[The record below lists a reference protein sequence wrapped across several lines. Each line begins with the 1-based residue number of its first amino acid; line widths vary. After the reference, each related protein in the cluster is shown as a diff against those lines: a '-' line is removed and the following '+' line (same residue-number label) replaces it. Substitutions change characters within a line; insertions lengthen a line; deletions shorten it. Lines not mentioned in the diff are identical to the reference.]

1 MIRRALHAAA
11 LAAAIGLAAVPASAG
26 GLVAAAAVEP
36 TVAAS
41 PPAARRAAPKWRFTV
56 MPYVWASG
64 VTGRLRP
71 FTGGPTVEVDKSFGD
86 LLENLDG
93 AFFLSFGAERGR
105 FVLLGDVS
113 RVASSSAGTVR
124 VPGVGP
130 APAEGSLTTTTLTL
144 AAGYRAVA
152 APRAAVDLFGGL
164 RTYRIEADVKVAG
177 GLLAASPTR
186 SITDPILG
194 ARATFALAPR
204 WSAMVYGDLGG
215 FGIGTE
221 HSAVASVLVS
231 YSVSD
236 RFILSAGYRSMWI
249 DYDKGG
255 TLADAHV
262 QGPLLGAAFRF

>member
-1 MIRRALHAAA
+1 MIRRAVSSAA
-11 LAAAIGLAAVPASAG
+11 LAAAVVLAAVPASAG
-26 GLVAAAAVEP
+26 GLVAAVVEP
-36 TVAAS
+36 TVAA
-41 PPAARRAAPKWRFTV
+41 PAPAERGAAPDWRFTV

-71 FTGGPTVEVDKSFGD
+71 FEGGPTVDVDKSFGD
-86 LLENLDG
+86 VLKNLDS

-105 FVLLGDVS
+105 FVVLGDVS
-113 RVASSSAGTVR
+113 RVASSSAGTVS
-124 VPGVGP
+124 VPGSGT

-152 APRAAVDLFGGL
+152 APRAAVDVFGGL
-164 RTYRIEADVKVAG
+164 RTYRIEADVQVAG

-204 WSAMVYGDLGG
+204 WSAMLYGDVGG
-215 FGIGTE
+215 FGVGTKR
-221 HSAVASVLVS
+221 SAVASVLVS
-231 YSVSD
+231 YSFND
-236 RFILSAGYRSMWI
+236 RFIVSAGYRSMWI
-249 DYDKGG
+249 DYNEGG